1 MGIYYA
7 VGCDTLKE
15 RISFANVGNYGIK
28 SDSTAFPGH
37 PLGAVIIFALLNRWH
52 GMSIKLINDSY
63 DEEEYYNYTNVTSFV
78 LHDYDEK
85 YKTSYS
91 SQIIEDDD

>member
-1 MGIYYA
+1 M
-7 VGCDTLKE
+7 
-15 RISFANVGNYGIK
+15 
-28 SDSTAFPGH
+28 
-37 PLGAVIIFALLNRWH
+37 LNRWH
-52 GMSIKLINDSY
+52 GMSIKLINDTY

>member
-1 MGIYYA
+1 
-7 VGCDTLKE
+7 
-15 RISFANVGNYGIK
+15 
-28 SDSTAFPGH
+28 
-37 PLGAVIIFALLNRWH
+37 
-52 GMSIKLINDSY
+52 MSIKLINDTY
-63 DEEEYYNYTNVTSFV
+63 DEEEYYNYTNVTAFV